1 MSTVSVIIP
10 NFNRAGLIG
19 ETLENILRQTRA
31 PDELIVVDDGSTDD
45 SVAEIAR
52 FGERVRLIRQANTGP
67 GAARNRGLA
76 AARGDFIQFFDSDD
90 LCSLNKLEVQA
101 ATLER
106 TGADIVYTPWVQARL
121 AEGRAHVAELPLQQR
136 ALPEGRSPLSWFLHG
151 WVIVFQCCMIR
162 RSLLDRVGPYRT
174 ELIVGEDA
182 ELLFRMLLAGAR
194 IVHAPEALVLYRLH
208 FGAQLS
214 RGGIADERRA
224 ADWLRH
230 AEIIEAAL
238 EEAEGAVAPGDLA
251 CWRQVTRDARVELA
265 CAGGAR
271 QADLSFRT
279 RALLRRWRSGL
290 RRRVHGSSQPRPF
303 QAGPLDDSQRALIH
317 AIGYEPVLGGVAGA

>member
-1 MSTVSVIIP
+1 VSTLSVIIP
-10 NFNRAGLIG
+10 NYNRAGLIG

-52 FGERVRLIRQANTGP
+52 FGDRVRLIQQANAGP

-76 AARGDFIQFFDSDD
+76 AATGEFIQFFDSDD
-90 LCSLNKLEVQA
+90 LCSLNKLEIQV

-106 TGADIVYTPWVQARL
+106 TGADLVYGPWVQARL

-136 ALPEGRSPLSWFLHG
+136 ALPDGRSPLSWFLRG
-151 WVIVFQCCMIR
+151 WIIVFQCCMVR

-174 ELIVGEDA
+174 DLIVGEDG

-214 RGGIADERRA
+214 RGGIADTRRA

-238 EEAEGAVAPGDLA
+238 EEAAGAAAPGDLA
-251 CWRQVTRDARVELA
+251 RWRQVTRDARVELRR
-265 CAGGAR
+265 AGGVRLLDLPFRAR
-271 QADLSFRT
+271 V
-279 RALLRRWRSGL
+279 LLRRWQSGL

-303 QAGPLDDSQRALIH
+303 QPGPLDESQRALIR
-317 AIGYEPVLGGVAGA
+317 AIGYEPVLGGAAGA